1 MWMAVQGQKTR
12 QPRLQAGAVDPGL
25 LTLGGC
31 RPRYQPTRQCVKKV
45 VLIDENRTGDRLR
58 C

>member
-1 MWMAVQGQKTR
+1 MWMAMQGQK
-12 QPRLQAGAVDPGL
+12 LDSPGCKPEPS
-25 LTLGGC
+25 TQGYSPWGSC